1 MDSDPQVSPD
11 LPDGEGGEDV
21 EQLRALIQAMGKRLD
36 RERAARREAE
46 QIAET
51 ELRRVYE
58 TARDLDLFARVV
70 SEANHN
76 EHARAAYAAVAHLI
90 RAHTG
95 FAVGHVWRTA
105 PDGVLLSMGI
115 WECDPAQ
122 EQYAEL
128 ARAATRGRTF
138 PRAVG
143 LPGQVLATGEPLWL
157 PDVTRATNFP
167 RGPALGSGAA
177 FAFPVLS
184 GRVVVAVMEFLD
196 PAPRPTDE
204 RLLELCRTI
213 GAELGRVAER
223 EAAVA
228 RELEH
233 VEQLEARVAERTAA
247 LIEARDAAQAAARA
261 KDSFLATVS
270 HELGTPL
277 HGIGGSLDAIAAG
290 VTDPTLAAHVRDA
303 QASAARLTHLV
314 EQLLIVVEAETS
326 PTAQSAI
333 HRVKPVDLIGEAF
346 GWVYDSYGD
355 LSGRVSRRLGSGA
368 QDEVLLNDG
377 LVVRG
382 LAALLDNAVRHTTG
396 PVTMYVAVEDGW
408 LHFGVRD
415 EGPGIPSEAIESLL
429 EPFSVGAP
437 TTRGLGLGLAVA
449 NRLAHQLGGKLSFSD
464 APGGG
469 TDVRFVIPAARQPR
483 AVSSGPGRVLL
494 VDDTDV
500 NRRLTMAMLKRLGI
514 ACDEVVDGY
523 AALAALAETEYSLV
537 MMDIDMPGI
546 DGRETTWR
554 WRNAQQP
561 PAAGASARDV
571 PIVAV
576 TAHRSAAERDACLAA
591 GMDDFMSKPFSKDDL
606 RALVARWCP
615 DLLDQAD

>member
-1 MDSDPQVSPD
+1 MSPD
-11 LPDGEGGEDV
+11 PGASSGDLDAI
-21 EQLRALIQAMGKRLD
+21 RAEVDALTRRLE

-46 QIAET
+46 QIAEK

-58 TARDLDLFARVV
+58 SARDLDLFARVV
-70 SEANHN
+70 TEANHN

-90 RAHTG
+90 RSHTG

-115 WECDPAQ
+115 WECDSEQ
-122 EQYAEL
+122 EQYGDR
-128 ARAATRGRTF
+128 ARAATRGRSF
-138 PRAVG
+138 APGVG
-143 LPGQVLATGEPLWL
+143 LPGEVLATAEPIWL
-157 PDVTRATNFP
+157 PDLTRALNFP
-167 RGPALGSGAA
+167 RGPELGPGAA

-184 GRVVVAVMEFLD
+184 GRAVVAVMEFLD
-196 PAPRPTDE
+196 PAPRPADA

-247 LIEARDAAQAAARA
+247 LMEARDAAQAAARA

-290 VTDPTLAAHVRDA
+290 VTDPSLAAHVRDA
-303 QASAARLTHLV
+303 QASAQRLTHLV

-326 PTAQSAI
+326 PATQSAI

-346 GWVYDSYGD
+346 GWVYDSCGD
-355 LSGRVSRRLGSGA
+355 LSGRVSRRLGPGA
-368 QDEVLLNDG
+368 EDEVLLNDG

-396 PVTMYVAVEDGW
+396 EVTMFVQVEDGW

-449 NRLAHQLGGKLSFSD
+449 NRLAHQLGGKLSFGD

-483 AVSSGPGRVLL
+483 SPSSGPGRVLL

-523 AALAALAETEYSLV
+523 AALSALAETDYALV
-537 MMDIDMPGI
+537 LMDIDMPGI

-554 WRNAQQP
+554 WRNDPQP
-561 PAAGASARDV
+561 PREGASSRGV

-606 RALVARWCP
+606 RELVARWRP
-615 DLLDQAD
+615 DLLDHTA